1 MHPFRIARFVVLP
14 RLAPV
19 SRVRTLRCSARSR
32 ASEDADSFMA
42 QFKNTP
48 LFNKF
53 AEQPEA
59 LAALGKFSLLKLHTF
74 NEHYIDTT
82 TPPSSM
88 TMFKL
93 FTNPEFRELTRNA
106 LEEFKKAG
114 IDIRAE
120 NAMELFS
127 QSQNP
132 KGPKT

>member
-1 MHPFRIARFVVLP
+1 MHPFRIARCVFP

-19 SRVRTLRCSARSR
+19 SRVRTLRWSAPSR
-32 ASEDADSFMA
+32 ASEDAHSFMA

-53 AEQPEA
+53 AEEPEA
-59 LAALGKFSLLKLHTF
+59 
-74 NEHYIDTT
+74 
-82 TPPSSM
+82 SM

-93 FTNPEFRELTRNA
+93 FTNSEFRELTRNA

-114 IDIRAE
+114 IDIKAE
-120 NAMELFS
+120 NAMEIFS

-132 KGPKT
+132 RGPR

>member
-1 MHPFRIARFVVLP
+1 MYPFRITRCVLP

-19 SRVRTLRCSARSR
+19 SRVRTLRWSAPSR
-32 ASEDADSFMA
+32 ASEDGDSFMA
-42 QFKNTP
+42 KFKNTP

-59 LAALGKFSLLKLHTF
+59 LAALGKFYLDLESHIP

-82 TPPSSM
+82 TPPNSM

-93 FTNPEFRELTRNA
+93 FTNSEFRELTRNA

-114 IDIRAE
+114 IDIKAE

-132 KGPKT
+132 KGPR

>member
-1 MHPFRIARFVVLP
+1 MQSFRIARSFAALP

-19 SRVRTLRCSARSR
+19 YRVRTFRWCAPSR

-59 LAALGKFSLLKLHTF
+59 LAALGKIAEFLKK
-74 NEHYIDTT
+74 NDIDMT

-93 FTNPEFRELTRNA
+93 FTNTEFRELTRNA

-114 IDIRAE
+114 IDIKAE

-132 KGPKT
+132 KGPR